1 MSFGDLINLIE
12 ALYKAIG
19 QDPMSFMVVYPMAIM
34 TSSML
39 VYALIQ
45 DLIPVYRARLAH
57 AISYRTQKAHAVT
70 TTKRNYKTGK
80 HMQFSS

>member
-12 ALYKAIG
+12 ALYKAIE

-45 DLIPVYRARLAH
+45 DLIPVYRTRLAH
-57 AISYRTQKAHAVT
+57 AIGYRAEKTQVVS

-80 HMQFSS
+80 QIQFSS

>member
-1 MSFGDLINLIE
+1 MNFGDLFNLIE
-12 ALYKAIG
+12 ALYKAIE
-19 QDPMSFMVVYPMAIM
+19 QDPMSFMVVYPMSIM

-57 AISYRTQKAHAVT
+57 ALSGRMQKTQAISS
-70 TTKRNYKTGK
+70 TKRNFKAGK
-80 HMQFSS
+80 HIQFSN